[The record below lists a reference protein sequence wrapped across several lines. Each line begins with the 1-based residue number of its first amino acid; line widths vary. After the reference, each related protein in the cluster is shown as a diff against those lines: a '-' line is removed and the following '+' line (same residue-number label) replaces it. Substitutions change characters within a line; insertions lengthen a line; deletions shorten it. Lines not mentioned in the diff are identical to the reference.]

1 MRARQAFFMLSA
13 LMLVGLCT
21 AQLCQGQSLG
31 DAARQAR
38 QQKQKN
44 GTTAKK
50 VYDLAPTPDPSSGGD
65 PSASSKDDPVP
76 YSSADADRLTPEEW
90 YKIIKAQK
98 DWIAHLH
105 ELEEKL
111 KEPPQFD
118 PKIETP
124 ESKRQWEE
132 RAEQERLVKQIPAQ
146 KKKLLLMQADAR
158 QARMPQWIVDPH

>member
-1 MRARQAFFMLSA
+1 MGGRQVFSRILIVVVLLS
-13 LMLVGLCT
+13 GELCW
-21 AQLCQGQSLG
+21 GQSLG
-31 DAARQAR
+31 DAARQSR

-44 GTTAKK
+44 GTASKK
-50 VYDLAPTPDPSSGGD
+50 VYDLAPSADASSTD
-65 PSASSKDDPVP
+65 DASASSKDDPVP
-76 YSSADADRLTPEEW
+76 YTSAEGERFTPEEW
-90 YKIIKAQK
+90 YKTIKAQK

-118 PKIETP
+118 PKINTP

-146 KKKLLLMQADAR
+146 KKKLVQMQADAL
-158 QARMPQWIVDPH
+158 QARMPKWIVDPH